1 MTRPL
6 SLACRSGLGL
16 LAVCIAAPPGVAQVA
31 SQIVPSIDETG
42 APTFIF
48 PGAATSSSTGGGTSG
63 SSSSYSGV
71 WGSSDAMSKLLSQSY
86 GADSVAAAKA
96 AGINPDT
103 LAAYAQIESHFQNTG
118 NSSSSATGVW
128 QITSGT
134 WNDYA
139 SKLGLSSAD
148 RNDPVAQ
155 AKVASAII
163 SSYASAVSKS
173 TGTAATSAQVYAA
186 YMFGTSAGSKI
197 ATATSNTP
205 LSSLVSSSSLAAN
218 NMSGWTVGQY
228 LSTVSSR
235 MGSGAS
241 EVVTG

>member
-6 SLACRSGLGL
+6 SLARWSGLGL
-16 LAVCIAAPPGVAQVA
+16 LAVCIAARPGVAQVA
-31 SQIVPSIDETG
+31 TQIVPSIEEAG
-42 APTFIF
+42 APTFVF
-48 PGAATSSSTGGGTSG
+48 PGAQTSSSSGAGTSG
-63 SSSSYSGV
+63 SAARYSGA

-86 GADSVAAAKA
+86 GADAVAAAKA
-96 AGINPDT
+96 TGINPDT
-103 LAAYAQIESHFQNTG
+103 LAAFGQIESHFQNTG

-128 QITSGT
+128 QITNGT

-148 RNDPVAQ
+148 RNDPTAQ

-173 TGTAATSAQVYAA
+173 TGTPATSAQVYAA
-186 YMFGTSAGSKI
+186 YMFGPSAGSKI
-197 ATATSNTP
+197 AAATSSTP
-205 LSSLVSSSSLAAN
+205 LSSLVSGSSLAAN

-228 LSTVSSR
+228 LSTVSTR

-241 EVVTG
+241 ETVTG